1 MSAGWGLAGLALG
14 GTLAFTI
21 AGCIVF
27 TGSSNGYSTSEASTP
42 GQGCASSAD
51 CPGQMCCYDL
61 ASGSPAATCTASC
74 APTFQSCT
82 QASDCGDGGSCL
94 VQSCH
99 VDAGGFAV
107 SLSVSTCGAVSVCTQ

>member
-1 MSAGWGLAGLALG
+1 MGARGGRAGLALG
-14 GTLAFTI
+14 GTLAGTL
-21 AGCIVF
+21 AGCIVV
-27 TGSSNGYSTSEASTP
+27 TGGSNGYSASEASTP

-51 CPGQMCCYDL
+51 CAGEMCCYDL
-61 ASGSPAATCTASC
+61 ASGSPTATCTASC
-74 APTFQSCT
+74 APAFQSCA

-107 SLSVSTCGAVSVCTQ
+107 SLSVSTCGAVSICTQ